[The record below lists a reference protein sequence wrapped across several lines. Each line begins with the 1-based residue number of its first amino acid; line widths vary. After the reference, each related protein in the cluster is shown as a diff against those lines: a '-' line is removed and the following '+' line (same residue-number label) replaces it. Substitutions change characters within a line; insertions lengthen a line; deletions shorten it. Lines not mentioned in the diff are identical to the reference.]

1 MPRRRRQPNCS
12 ATTCSPGT
20 ATLGRAYFSGLS
32 AVAHSQLNPLMRKM
46 ISDRAGSAQINP
58 TAKNTALELLAGP
71 LAASTLAEYMER
83 RATKVLL
90 TL

>member
-1 MPRRRRQPNCS
+1 
-12 ATTCSPGT
+12 
-20 ATLGRAYFSGLS
+20 
-32 AVAHSQLNPLMRKM
+32 MRKM
-46 ISDRAGSAQINP
+46 ISDGAGSAQINP